1 MNSSSVELY
10 SDWGEETKKPDEG
23 WWAAIL
29 ADEKNLQEDEEFNE
43 TINGDATRKTET
55 KPAAAL
61 DWDLIQF
68 VYNSDE
74 IIRLTVTSYNRGGIL
89 VSGEGVQGFVPASHL
104 INLPAD
110 CSESDREMCF
120 EKYLGQQIAVKV
132 IECEPARERLILSER
147 AALAG
152 EGRRNYLLST
162 LKENQIVEGK
172 VTNATEFGVFVDLGG
187 LEGLIHVSEL
197 SWGRVQCPGDILKA
211 GEVVKTLIL
220 QIAEERGRIALSLKR
235 LTENPWESILEVH
248 HSGDIVPAFVTCVKN
263 YGVFARL
270 EEGVEGLIHVSSVD
284 LPPNVSIE
292 DYFFQG
298 QEVLVRILHIEPE
311 KRRLG
316 LSLEMRK

>member
-1 MNSSSVELY
+1 MNSSSNDGY
-10 SDWGEETKKPDEG
+10 SDWEDEVKKPDEG

-43 TINGDATRKTET
+43 TINCGDTRKTET
-55 KPAAAL
+55 KPAEAL
-61 DWDLIQF
+61 DWDFIQG
-68 VYNSDE
+68 VCDADE

-89 VSGEGVQGFVPASHL
+89 ASGEGIQGFVPASHL

-110 CSESDREMCF
+110 CNESDREMCF
-120 EKYLGQQIAVKV
+120 EEYLGQQIAVKV
-132 IECEPARERLILSER
+132 IECEPVRERLILSER

-162 LKENQIVEGK
+162 LKENEIVEGK

-197 SWGRVQCPGDILKA
+197 SWGRVQCPRDILKV
-211 GEVVKTLIL
+211 GEIVKVLII
-220 QIAEERGRIALSLKR
+220 QIAEEKGRIALSLKR
-235 LTENPWESILEVH
+235 LTENPWKSILEVH
-248 HSGDIVPAFVTCVKN
+248 HLGDIVPAIVTCVKN

-284 LPPNVSIE
+284 LPPNVLME

-311 KRRLG
+311 KRRLS

>member
-1 MNSSSVELY
+1 MNGSGNDVY
-10 SDWGEETKKPDEG
+10 SDRGDEIKKPDEG

-29 ADEKNLQEDEEFNE
+29 ADEKKLQEDEEFNE
-43 TINGDATRKTET
+43 TINCGATKKTET
-55 KPAAAL
+55 KLAEAL
-61 DWDLIQF
+61 DWNLIQG
-68 VYNSDE
+68 VYGADE
-74 IIRLTVTSYNRGGIL
+74 IIRLKVTSYNRGGIL
-89 VSGEGVQGFVPASHL
+89 ASGEGIQGFVPASHL

-120 EKYLGQQIAVKV
+120 EEYLGQQIAVKV

-147 AALAG
+147 AALSG

-162 LKENQIVEGK
+162 LKENEIIEGK

-197 SWGRVQCPGDILKA
+197 SWGRVQCPADYLKV
-211 GEVVKTLIL
+211 GEVVKALII
-220 QIAEERGRIALSLKR
+220 QIIEDKGRIALSLKR
-235 LTENPWESILEVH
+235 LTDNPWDSILEVH
-248 HSGDIVPAFVTCVKN
+248 HPDDIVPAIVTCVKN

-284 LPPNVSIE
+284 LPPNVSMA

-298 QEVLVRILHIEPE
+298 QEVLVRILHIEPD

>member
-1 MNSSSVELY
+1 MNGSSNDVY
-10 SDWGEETKKPDEG
+10 SDWGDETKKPDEG

-43 TINGDATRKTET
+43 TINCGDTRKTET
-55 KPAAAL
+55 KPAEAL
-61 DWDLIQF
+61 DWDFIQG
-68 VYNSDE
+68 VCDADE

-89 VSGEGVQGFVPASHL
+89 VSGEGIQGFVPASHL

-120 EKYLGQQIAVKV
+120 EEYLGQQIAVKV
-132 IECEPARERLILSER
+132 IECEPVRERLILSER

-162 LKENQIVEGK
+162 LKENEIVEGK
-172 VTNATEFGVFVDLGG
+172 VTNVTEFGVFVDLGG

-197 SWGRVQCPGDILKA
+197 SWGRVQCPKDILKV
-211 GEVVKTLIL
+211 GDVVMVLII
-220 QIAEERGRIALSLKR
+220 QIAEVKGRIALSLKR
-235 LTENPWESILEVH
+235 LTKNPWDSILEVH
-248 HSGDIVPAFVTCVKN
+248 HPGDIVPAVVTCVKD

-270 EEGVEGLIHVSSVD
+270 EEGVEGLIHVSSVN
-284 LPPNVSIE
+284 LPPNVSME
-292 DYFFQG
+292 NYFYKD
-298 QEVLVRILHIEPE
+298 QEILVRILHVEPE

-316 LSLEMRK
+316 LSLA